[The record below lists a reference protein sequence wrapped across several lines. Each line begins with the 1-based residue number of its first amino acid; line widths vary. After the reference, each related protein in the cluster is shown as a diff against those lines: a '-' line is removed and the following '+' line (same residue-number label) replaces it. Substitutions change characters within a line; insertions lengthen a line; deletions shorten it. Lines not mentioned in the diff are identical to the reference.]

1 MSWTAMAPSPTAEAT
16 RLTDRWRTS
25 PAANTPGRLVSRN
38 SGGRAAGH
46 CGTCPSSAGRSRP
59 VRTRWRADLPGA
71 VLTLALWIGGSV
83 ALRLALSAST
93 GSTSIYG
100 PLAAPIAVLLWLYLL
115 SIAVLIG
122 AAFNAAVDSVW
133 PRLSGIEHD
142 QTAAAPDPVDDV
154 AVEAEPRPRPR
165 RFPFV
170 PPRARSASRSMDTS
184 PRK

>member
-1 MSWTAMAPSPTAEAT
+1 M
-16 RLTDRWRTS
+16 
-25 PAANTPGRLVSRN
+25 
-38 SGGRAAGH
+38 
-46 CGTCPSSAGRSRP
+46 
-59 VRTRWRADLPGA
+59 
-71 VLTLALWIGGSV
+71 

-133 PRLSGIEHD
+133 PRLSGINHD
-142 QTAAAPDPVDDV
+142 QTGAAPDPADDD
-154 AVEAEPRPRPR
+154 AVEDEPRPRPR
-165 RFPFV
+165 RFLLTLRRAGV
-170 PPRARSASRSMDTS
+170 PSRDVDAS